1 MKETYLY
8 FTKARIF
15 LILITITLLVLL
27 CIRIEEPST
36 WQEAVM
42 NIAVTFGL
50 GAIFGWLEAE
60 LVKHPP
66 IGVDEIVEHG
76 NATFSTNNVIG
87 KMGYDE
93 AGNELGECTGAY
105 FTDCDIRLMVGG
117 HLYGLNEV
125 YFEEEEE

>member
-8 FTKARIF
+8 FTKARIV
-15 LILITITLLVLL
+15 LILITISLLVLL

-50 GAIFGWLEAE
+50 GVILGWLEAE

-66 IGVDEIVEHG
+66 IGAGEIIEHG
-76 NATFSTNNVIG
+76 NSTFSTNNVIG

-105 FTDCDIRLMVGG
+105 FTKSDIRLMVGK

>member
-36 WQEAVM
+36 WQEAIM

-50 GAIFGWLEAE
+50 GVIFGGLEAE
-60 LVKHPP
+60 LIKHPP
-66 IGVDEIVEHG
+66 IGVDEIIEHG
-76 NATFSTNNVIG
+76 NATFSTNNIIG

-105 FTDCDIRLMVGG
+105 FTDRDIRLMVGK

>member
-8 FTKARIF
+8 FTKARII
-15 LILITITLLVLL
+15 LILITIVLLVLL

-50 GAIFGWLEAE
+50 GVILGWLEAE

-66 IGVDEIVEHG
+66 IEADEIIEHG
-76 NATFSTNNVIG
+76 NVTFSTNNVIG
-87 KMGYDE
+87 KIGYDE

-105 FTDCDIRLMVGG
+105 FTKNDIRLMVGE

-125 YFEEEEE
+125 YFEGEEE